1 MSQKLTFIKG
11 GQREYRQSQNCKMSG
26 ITGDLPDALGAQ
38 GRTPYQE
45 VKLQPFSG
53 KHRVVVGKMFAL
65 ELVRNGF

>member
-1 MSQKLTFIKG
+1 
-11 GQREYRQSQNCKMSG
+11 MSG